1 MDAHLLEGEHPLIGY
16 CYRSGKH
23 SSRHFWSTPSRTR
36 RKLSRSSSE
45 SASRWSVQPNCGSC
59 SQARSSSR
67 AAWFARH
74 IDHDAETTAHFHD
87 LPSGDAF
94 IFFAKKRKG
103 LGSRLSARMKIRR
116 SIASARP
123 ESRIDIS
130 KVGRVLQL
138 QCSRRRLECEFRA

>member
-1 MDAHLLEGEHPLIGY
+1 MPT
-16 CYRSGKH
+16 
-23 SSRHFWSTPSRTR
+23 SSRASI
-36 RKLSRSSSE
+36 RSSVTTNEPKNILPATSVHSKQDPSE
-45 SASRWSVQPNCGSC
+45 TLTKLLKICVEMVRQPNCGSC

-67 AAWFARH
+67 AAWFAWH
-74 IDHDAETTAHFHD
+74 IDHDAETTAYFHD
-87 LPSGDAF
+87 LPSGEAF

-123 ESRIDIS
+123 ESRFDIS